1 MKSLRNCLYIPFIF
15 LLALVII
22 PQGMDAQRRKA
33 RQKKAADTLTADSL
47 RPVDSLFRD
56 SLFRDSLMADTLQAD
71 SLRADSL
78 RKDSLPKAKDD
89 VQKLQETPSQQEE
102 RSEERARP
110 RPGVNNVPVSNNTST
125 LKSGQ
130 RLQKATLKKQNVVPL
145 KTRLREE

>member
-71 SLRADSL
+71 TAQEKKDALDAPVTFSSSDSIVMTSFDGFARMYGNAKVNYQNIELTAAVIAMNLDSSIVHANGVADTAGVLSD
-78 RKDSLPKAKDD
+78 RK
-89 VQKLQETPSQQEE
+89 
-102 RSEERARP
+102 R
-110 RPGVNNVPVSNNTST
+110 
-125 LKSGQ
+125 
-130 RLQKATLKKQNVVPL
+130 
-145 KTRLREE
+145 